1 MKEEKGLV
9 FVYSSII
16 IMAATIA
23 IVMLIDLTQTII
35 TNKLVITFIFINIMF
50 IIICA
55 GIMFIKAWNELF
67 KE

>member
-55 GIMFIKAWNELF
+55 GIMFIKAWNKLF

>member
-55 GIMFIKAWNELF
+55 GIMFIKAWNDLF

>member
-16 IMAATIA
+16 IIAATIA

-55 GIMFIKAWNELF
+55 SIMFIKTWNDLF